1 MESFIAASVFYTL
14 GWIDGGKGTAL
25 EALKNWAFTLAFV
38 SMGLEFAFG
47 EIKSMGWKPVAVF
60 LIATLFNTL
69 LALGV
74 SWVIF
79 QYLLPIAL

>member
-1 MESFIAASVFYTL
+1 MYQGPL
-14 GWIDGGKGTAL
+14 GLIDGRAGTVL
-25 EALKNWAFTLAFV
+25 DALKSWAFTLAFV
-38 SMGLEFAFG
+38 CMGLEFAFG

-79 QYLLPIAL
+79 SYLLPIKF

>member
-1 MESFIAASVFYTL
+1 
-14 GWIDGGKGTAL
+14 
-25 EALKNWAFTLAFV
+25 
-38 SMGLEFAFG
+38 MGLEFGFG
-47 EIKSMGWKPVAVF
+47 ELKSMGWKPVAVF

-79 QYLLPIAL
+79 TYILPVTF